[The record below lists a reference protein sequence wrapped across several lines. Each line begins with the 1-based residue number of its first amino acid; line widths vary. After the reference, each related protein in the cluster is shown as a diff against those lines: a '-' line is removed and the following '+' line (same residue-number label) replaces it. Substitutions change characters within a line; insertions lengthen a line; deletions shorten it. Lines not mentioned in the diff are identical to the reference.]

1 MRTCSRD
8 WLSFPVNTMEG
19 WVFNYRKPH
28 PAIKRISTLSL
39 LSPPDKS
46 PVLWDERRK
55 LETEAWGDLWFKT
68 LSILFRKISGTVP
81 SPIPAADN
89 SSVSHQCSFQLWDRD
104 SFSFHMNILNSSQ
117 AHNFNKNVV
126 FTVYPFLVYFGKVRK
141 TDQKGTKKKLPSKP
155 SWDGLTL
162 FLLRSKCHR
171 SSKEQD
177 E

>member
-1 MRTCSRD
+1 MRTRLIVFSCKYNGGMSLQLQKNRTLPSR
-8 WLSFPVNTMEG
+8 G
-19 WVFNYRKPH
+19 
-28 PAIKRISTLSL
+28 
-39 LSPPDKS
+39 SPPCLNS
-46 PVLWDERRK
+46 VLLIKAPCCGMK

-81 SPIPAADN
+81 SPTPAADS

-104 SFSFHMNILNSSQ
+104 SFGFHMNILNSSQ

-126 FTVYPFLVYFGKVRK
+126 FTVYPFLNYFGKVWE
-141 TDQKGTKKKLPSKP
+141 TDQKGTKKNLPSKL

-162 FLLRSKCHR
+162 FLLRSKCQR